1 MTPEKPPGRIP
12 PGATGSR
19 KPKWMRKRPGRMTN
33 SLVALSSAAII
44 SVYGVG
50 YLRTQA
56 AEDQLTAN
64 PSVAAAAIATAT
76 APSSSPPGFTFE
88 GGGTSRQQTA
98 PLPTATPAQPSSSQ
112 QNAGYKDGTYSGSG
126 TSRHGGVEVSVVVQ
140 GGKIASAAITSCST
154 RYPCSKIAALPGQ
167 VVSKQSAA
175 VNYVSGS
182 TDSSKAYKQAVTAAL
197 AQAA

>member
-1 MTPEKPPGRIP
+1 MTPEKPPGHLP
-12 PGATGSR
+12 PGAASSR
-19 KPKWMRKRPGRMTN
+19 KPKWMRKRPGRITN

-56 AEDQLTAN
+56 AEDQLTAG
-64 PSVAAAAIATAT
+64 PGVVVSATAA
-76 APSSSPPGFTFE
+76 APSSTPPGFTFQR
-88 GGGTSRQQTA
+88 GGTSGRQAA
-98 PLPTATPAQPSSSQ
+98 PSPTATPAQPSSSQ
-112 QNAGYKDGTYSGSG
+112 QNAGYKDGTYAGSG

-167 VVSKQSAA
+167 VISKQSAS